1 MPPTIPAP
9 LAAYVTDCLAPAE
22 PVRSKQQRPRTQTQT
37 HTQTLVTSV
46 LETPAPWLILR
57 LVYAVLYGIEDTD
70 DHHQQQQPQ
79 QGQRQVIFVSLL
91 RPLGL
96 WVEMGKKMG
105 LDIPSLLKTRR
116 LIYIDGLLTHGSGTT
131 ERNSSSGPVSGGGG
145 GGGGGGDDAAQQLP
159 TVRLGALD
167 LKGVRETLDD
177 VLKRSFL
184 PSLTSTSTSTSAFGS
199 ASTMESRPGL
209 HAPLRTPTI
218 TPDGRTGPSPRIP
231 TSGAGVGLTSTSTS
245 APLGPESS
253 SSSLSSS
260 STEQPPI
267 ILIDGIDFLLAA
279 QSASTVELLSFLATV
294 RAKSH
299 AVILSC
305 QADAPLLHSAYG
317 ASSGTGTGTGSTSAE
332 TPLERNHAHV
342 LTSLAH
348 SSRWVFQLRGLDTGS
363 AKDVSGVVRVSRG
376 GAVEV
381 DDDVD
386 ADGTDGDGDSDGTN
400 DVVKR
405 RKDATSRSTQNLDDL
420 VDGEWLYQ
428 LKGDGSVRV
437 WARGE

>member
-1 MPPTIPAP
+1 MPPTIPPP
-9 LAAYVTDCLAPAE
+9 LAAYITDCLAPPE
-22 PVRSKQQRPRTQTQT
+22 PVRSRQQRPPRA

-46 LETPAPWLILR
+46 LETPAPWLLLR
-57 LVYAVLYGIEDTD
+57 LVYAALYGVEDTD
-70 DHHQQQQPQ
+70 DHHQQQRPQ
-79 QGQRQVIFVSLL
+79 QGRRHVIFVSLL

-116 LIYIDGLLTHGSGTT
+116 LIYVDGLLTHGSVTT
-131 ERNSSSGPVSGGGG
+131 ARNSSSGPVSGGGG
-145 GGGGGGDDAAQQLP
+145 GGDDAAQQLP
-159 TVRLGALD
+159 MVRLGALD

-177 VLKRSFL
+177 VLKRSFA
-184 PSLTSTSTSTSAFGS
+184 PSSTSTSTSTSASGS
-199 ASTMESRPGL
+199 ASTMGSRPGL

-218 TPDGRTGPSPRIP
+218 TPDARTGPSPRIP

-245 APLGPESS
+245 APLGPEE
-253 SSSLSSS
+253 SSLSSS

-317 ASSGTGTGTGSTSAE
+317 ASSGTGTGTGTTSAE
-332 TPLERNHAHV
+332 TPVERNHAHV
-342 LTSLAH
+342 LSSLAH
-348 SSRWVFQLRGLDTGS
+348 SSRRVFQLRGLDTGS

-376 GAVEV
+376 GAVEA
-381 DDDVD
+381 DDDD
-386 ADGTDGDGDSDGTN
+386 DDGDGTDGDGGSDGTN
-400 DVVKR
+400 DVVNR
-405 RKDATSRSTQNLDDL
+405 RNNATSRSTQNLDDL